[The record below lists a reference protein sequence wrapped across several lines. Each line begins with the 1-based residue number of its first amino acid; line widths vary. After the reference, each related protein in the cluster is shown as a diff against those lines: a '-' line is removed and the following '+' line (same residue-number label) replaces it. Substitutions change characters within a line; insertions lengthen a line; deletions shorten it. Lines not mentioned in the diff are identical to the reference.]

1 MTVTLVYDIF
11 YNKNPTFFIK
21 KKKNKETNQKR
32 LNNSIYKI
40 YISFFYKKT
49 QHIIRITKDFVL

>member
-21 KKKNKETNQKR
+21 KKKNKETNKKR
-32 LNNSIYKI
+32 IKKNIYKS
-40 YISFFYKKT
+40 YISFFYKKIK
-49 QHIIRITKDFVL
+49 HIIRIKKDFEL